1 MRQSSPRLEY
11 NRCKLVNRH
20 SRNGENKA
28 QTACGVRSAKKLL
41 RCYRCAG
48 LFVEVDRCGCIG
60 DCEDTMSPP
69 LETESDSGG
78 DSAAIELQDPKRSL
92 GSDYAAENQETAV

>member
-1 MRQSSPRLEY
+1 M
-11 NRCKLVNRH
+11 
-20 SRNGENKA
+20 
-28 QTACGVRSAKKLL
+28 
-41 RCYRCAG
+41 
-48 LFVEVDRCGCIG
+48 EVDRCGCIG